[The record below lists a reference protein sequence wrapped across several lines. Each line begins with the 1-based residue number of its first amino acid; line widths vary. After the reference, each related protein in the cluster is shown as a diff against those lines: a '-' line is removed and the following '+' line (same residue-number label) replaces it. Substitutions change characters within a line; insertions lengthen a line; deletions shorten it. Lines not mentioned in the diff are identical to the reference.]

1 MEKRKRTSNM
11 PDFAIACS
19 TGRPLPSSSSPS
31 YASLSREETQN
42 IGIANQ
48 YIAKRLDSYILDT
61 LHFPILCHPLSH
73 HNTKQKPRLAERL
86 LFGFMVAQRAEREDG
101 KGRAKDGK
109 ERRIWNEKRNEKSDI
124 DINVG
129 IFHSS
134 SFRVYF
140 FSMVWITNQQT
151 NNPSIFSGWL
161 FGCVRDPGHGQLFS
175 FIM

>member
-1 MEKRKRTSNM
+1 MVEDNDMSASWMAVSFSTIQPLVFSLTFHAILWAFALLSEAMEKRKRTSNM

-109 ERRIWNEKRNEKSDI
+109 ERRI
-124 DINVG
+124 
-129 IFHSS
+129 
-134 SFRVYF
+134 
-140 FSMVWITNQQT
+140 
-151 NNPSIFSGWL
+151 
-161 FGCVRDPGHGQLFS
+161 
-175 FIM
+175 